1 MKEDALIEK
10 MNANRF
16 MRSRA
21 EVVTF
26 EDAMAEL
33 AKNPKNEYLPEL
45 YLVLDDECEHHEVM
59 YGLIHFLESFDENA
73 QLQALVDVA
82 PQLIVRAPDWTKI
95 LHYRILNDDPSRA
108 LYKEVLQSANS
119 ENREIAY
126 QLLKE
131 IAANE
136 SPPLS
141 SRAESVLDESA
152 TLVNSP
158 Q

>member
-1 MKEDALIEK
+1 MREDTLIEI

-21 EVVTF
+21 EFIAF
-26 EDAMAEL
+26 EEAMAEL

-45 YLVLDDECEHHEVM
+45 HLVLDDECEHHEVM
-59 YGLIHFLESFDENA
+59 YGLIHFLESFDAKE
-73 QLQALVDVA
+73 QLQAFIDVI
-82 PQLIVRAPDWTKI
+82 PKLIIRAPNWTKT
-95 LHYRILNDDPSRA
+95 LLYGILNDDSSRA
-108 LYKEVLQSANS
+108 LYKEILHSANS
-119 ENREIAY
+119 ESRDVIC

-141 SRAESVLDESA
+141 SRAESVLTEDA
-152 TLVNSP
+152 TLVN
-158 Q
+158 